1 MVKKKKFSKITLST
15 SSKDGRV
22 ISIARQIIEILSSLE
37 VEISHDKSLLSLNK
51 SKNSK
56 LLSTKEIV
64 TSSDLLIAIGGDG
77 TMLNCSRIYGSKDV
91 SLLGINLGKLG
102 FLSDIA
108 PDDVTTSLVEVING
122 KYLTDN
128 RFFLE
133 ASIKDDKESF
143 IALNEIVIHSG
154 SIAQMIEF
162 EIYINDSFVYRQKA
176 DGVIINTPTG
186 STAYSLS
193 GGGPIVHPEVGAI
206 TLLPMFPQS
215 LSSSS
220 LIVKDSSLIR
230 VVLIQSG
237 SSCQVSFDSQDKIR
251 LRMYVAHRAG
261 LKNASTIH
269 VEVLGEEDWR
279 KYLKLGR
286 PAFAGVWGDE
296 LKLAGIKPDVPV
308 TDKMGQALEQQLD
321 HVRKRPEE
329 IFITFMPRGVGLTA
343 LSNDE
348 RHITQ
353 ARRRFMLLGQ
363 TLAGMQVWDV
373 RRCLQAARTLPGFD
387 RSSIEL
393 WGRGGMASVVTLASL
408 YEPSIG
414 QLNLSG
420 YPQNDKEQPDS
431 LNVSRIV
438 TPKQIL
444 GLAAMRAKVNLLD
457 QKSD

>member
-51 SKNSK
+51 NQNSK

-91 SLLGINLGKLG
+91 PLLGINLGKLG

-220 LIVKDSSLIR
+220 LIVKDSSIIK
-230 VVLIQSG
+230 VVLTKSG
-237 SSCQVSFDSQDKIR
+237 SSCQVSFDSQDKIN
-251 LRMYVAHRAG
+251 
-261 LKNASTIH
+261 LKGKKEITISKSSSQLTLIH
-269 VEVLGEEDWR
+269 PSGHDFYGGCR
-279 KYLKLGR
+279 NKLG
-286 PAFAGVWGDE
+286 WSM
-296 LKLAGIKPDVPV
+296 GIINTSK
-308 TDKMGQALEQQLD
+308 
-321 HVRKRPEE
+321 
-329 IFITFMPRGVGLTA
+329 
-343 LSNDE
+343 
-348 RHITQ
+348 
-353 ARRRFMLLGQ
+353 
-363 TLAGMQVWDV
+363 
-373 RRCLQAARTLPGFD
+373 
-387 RSSIEL
+387 
-393 WGRGGMASVVTLASL
+393 
-408 YEPSIG
+408 
-414 QLNLSG
+414 
-420 YPQNDKEQPDS
+420 
-431 LNVSRIV
+431 
-438 TPKQIL
+438 
-444 GLAAMRAKVNLLD
+444 
-457 QKSD
+457 